1 MDPDITDSA
10 LEDIRFLFH
19 KKPSDPDIIHCWNA
33 VKVHQI
39 MYNNPETVELVSL
52 GDHREPAYTATIN
65 KRLLTRLSPYFKAL
79 LEGGFSESTMES
91 LPLDSYPHELRMFEQ
106 WLSAGIINIEG
117 GWPTYDKLFLYLFAD
132 YYDIPALRREAM
144 SSLTKHEEK
153 PPGSFHLI
161 AHVLGFVL
169 SSSPLYKFLV
179 ETCTQHFTPQYKA
192 GGYEELTKE
201 FLYDMFLSLANKSAS
216 KPCRCCHNPCD
227 YHEHDDEEEWKKNL
241 PNAFS
246 NMEERMTEKTESVS
260 SSDQIQESQ
269 TSELQATIKAHL
281 KRQERL
287 EAQLEATRQ
296 ESRLLQETYD
306 KHIKSI
312 DGPEN
317 SLSEA
322 EVERL
327 IQEKGLPLPQESDNL
342 LIHAINEWSRYKNL
356 SEEKEQ
362 KITGLLTRICTADAV
377 LELNFPKQLRELY
390 EQMNESS
397 KSNMTH
403 FSQAMKENAA
413 LISDLKDSGHAK
425 QIEIVKLE
433 VRLTSEEAMTS
444 RLEDDIAKLK
454 EELNLGREEKKSL
467 QEEIWRLT
475 KKQTESFEKLF
486 AFRRAMREAVD
497 LICGDEI
504 SITKRIDEIRGDLAA
519 QDLALES
526 VVDDSN
532 IAKIELLKVARN
544 ERDGIYSTLGVSSCL
559 GAHLAIGNLKLAQ
572 LDSGI
577 LRKAIGDFED
587 EAAVAEI
594 KRLRRADLELVKVVS
609 ALDGVAG
616 DSNVAKIDN
625 LKATSRNE

>member
-1 MDPDITDSA
+1 
-10 LEDIRFLFH
+10 
-19 KKPSDPDIIHCWNA
+19 
-33 VKVHQI
+33 
-39 MYNNPETVELVSL
+39 
-52 GDHREPAYTATIN
+52 
-65 KRLLTRLSPYFKAL
+65 
-79 LEGGFSESTMES
+79 
-91 LPLDSYPHELRMFEQ
+91 
-106 WLSAGIINIEG
+106 
-117 GWPTYDKLFLYLFAD
+117 
-132 YYDIPALRREAM
+132 
-144 SSLTKHEEK
+144 
-153 PPGSFHLI
+153 
-161 AHVLGFVL
+161 
-169 SSSPLYKFLV
+169 
-179 ETCTQHFTPQYKA
+179 
-192 GGYEELTKE
+192 
-201 FLYDMFLSLANKSAS
+201 
-216 KPCRCCHNPCD
+216 
-227 YHEHDDEEEWKKNL
+227 
-241 PNAFS
+241 
-246 NMEERMTEKTESVS
+246 MEERMTEKADSVS

-269 TSELQATIKAHL
+269 ARALRIAQMLFSLTNDRQTSESQATIEAHL
-281 KRQERL
+281 KMQERL

-296 ESRLLQETYD
+296 ETRLLQETYD
-306 KHIKSI
+306 KHIKST
-312 DGPEN
+312 DDPEN

-327 IQEKGLPLPQESDNL
+327 IQEKGLPLPQESDSL
-342 LIHAINEWSRYKNL
+342 VIHAINEWSRYKNL

-362 KITGLLTRICTADAV
+362 KITGLLTRICTADAI

-403 FSQAMKENAA
+403 FSEAMKKNAA
-413 LISDLKDSGHAK
+413 VISDLKDSGHAK
-425 QIEIVKLE
+425 EIENVKLE

-454 EELNLGREEKKSL
+454 EELNLGREEKNSL

-475 KKQTESFEKLF
+475 KKQTESSEKLF
-486 AFRRAMREAVD
+486 AFRRAMREAVY

-559 GAHLAIGNLKLAQ
+559 GAHLALGNLKLAQ

-587 EAAVAEI
+587 EAAVTEI